1 MVLYPSFLQTAEM
14 CVLCMRRHHAWL
26 PFFMNS
32 KSDEKN
38 SFDVLIIFFFRTD
51 KKNVTIAQILTNS
64 IFTKKRKIN
73 ILDSDIIFINKSTI
87 YLFINK
93 RNTDAKI
100 KMLFTFGFFFI
111 CQETIIFNLLF
122 NLYSPI
128 VMIIIV
134 SVIVKLKVVIKSY
147 IHSILKD
154 IKYLLPDTFSILHQ

>member
-1 MVLYPSFLQTAEM
+1 MFPSCPLITTIMCVTQMQMFCSIFNYYFTFYKTLTIIKRLYGFVSFLFIDLRNVCSLYATSSRMVA
-14 CVLCMRRHHAWL
+14 
-26 PFFMNS
+26 FFMNS

-51 KKNVTIAQILTNS
+51 KTNVTIAQILTNS

-111 CQETIIFNLLF
+111 C
-122 NLYSPI
+122 
-128 VMIIIV
+128 
-134 SVIVKLKVVIKSY
+134 
-147 IHSILKD
+147 
-154 IKYLLPDTFSILHQ
+154 